1 MKLKLIA
8 SLVAASFLAGC
19 SSSGSSDN
27 NGPTPQD
34 GIADVQYFE
43 GENTQAALIKGDE
56 GTYQAAMIKGKE
68 TDTLIRI
75 NGQTFTTDGDSV
87 KDVNGVTVGHI
98 QKEGDS
104 IIFHGNHGAEV
115 NLSVVNGRLIVTDV
129 QHPIDPNYGIIPTPD
144 HPIERP
150 APEHPIEIDPDYDAG
165 VAPTYGDILAVGGAV
180 IVQGDNDNQAIVRM
194 DDQGNAIVFINDYDN
209 GFVISNSEIHDTDGN
224 LVGHASKE
232 GDNYIVRLEDGTEV
246 VFRNDNGRL
255 FAAVVARPDI
265 DNPIEIAPEA
275 DNGRSV
281 DKIADNAWVVTTH
294 GEIDGYITIENG
306 TVYLRDS
313 DRNEITNWKPID
325 PGFGALPTPE
335 NPIERPSPQN
345 PIQLDPE
352 ADNGRSV
359 DKIAG
364 NAWAITTHGEVDGY
378 ITIENGTV
386 YLRDSDRNEVKN
398 WKPIDP
404 SFGVTPT
411 PESPIERPSPQNPI
425 ELDPEA
431 DNGRSV
437 DKIAD
442 NAWVITTHD
451 EIDGYITIENG
462 TVYLRD
468 SDRNEI
474 TNWKPIDPN
483 FGIKPT
489 PEKPIEIEIEADNG
503 RSVDK
508 IADNAWAITTH
519 DEVDGYITI
528 ESGTIYLRDS
538 DRNEIKSWKPQLPKD
553 LNDIKKKARSLSQEQ
568 RQQIKQAI
576 KDRAARS

>member
-43 GENTQAALIKGDE
+43 GENAQAALIKGDE
-56 GTYQAAMIKGKE
+56 GTYQAAMIKGQE

-87 KDVNGVTVGHI
+87 KDANGVTVGHI

-115 NLSVVNGRLIVTDV
+115 SLSVVNGRLIVTDV
-129 QHPIDPNYGIIPTPD
+129 QHPIDPDYGITPTPD
-144 HPIERP
+144 HPIELDPEYGIGVAPTYGDILEVGGAIIIKGDGENQAIVRMDGQGNAIVFINDYNNGFVISNSEIHDTDGNLVGHASKEGDDYIVRLEDGTEVVFRNDNGRLFAAVIARPDIDNPIERP

-165 VAPTYGDILAVGGAV
+165 VVPTYGDILAVGGAV
-180 IVQGDNDNQAIVRM
+180 IVQGDNNNQAIVRM

-232 GDNYIVRLEDGTEV
+232 GDDYIVRLEDGTEV

-255 FAAVVARPDI
+255 FAAVIARPDI
-265 DNPIEIAPEA
+265 DNPIERPAPEA

-313 DRNEITNWKPID
+313 DRNEI
-325 PGFGALPTPE
+325 
-335 NPIERPSPQN
+335 
-345 PIQLDPE
+345 
-352 ADNGRSV
+352 
-359 DKIAG
+359 
-364 NAWAITTHGEVDGY
+364 
-378 ITIENGTV
+378 
-386 YLRDSDRNEVKN
+386 
-398 WKPIDP
+398 
-404 SFGVTPT
+404 
-411 PESPIERPSPQNPI
+411 
-425 ELDPEA
+425 
-431 DNGRSV
+431 
-437 DKIAD
+437 
-442 NAWVITTHD
+442 
-451 EIDGYITIENG
+451 
-462 TVYLRD
+462 
-468 SDRNEI
+468 
-474 TNWKPIDPN
+474 
-483 FGIKPT
+483 
-489 PEKPIEIEIEADNG
+489 
-503 RSVDK
+503 
-508 IADNAWAITTH
+508 
-519 DEVDGYITI
+519 
-528 ESGTIYLRDS
+528 
-538 DRNEIKSWKPQLPKD
+538 KSWKPQLPKD
-553 LNDIKKKARSLSQEQ
+553 LNEIKKKARSLSQEQ

-576 KDRAARS
+576 KDRAPRS

>member
-265 DNPIEIAPEA
+265 DNPIERPAPEQPIEIDPDYDTGVA
-275 DNGRSV
+275 PTYGDILAVGGAVIVQGDNDNQAIVRMDDQGNAIVFINDYDNGFVISNSEIHDTDGNLVGHASKEGDNYIVRLEDGTEVVFRNDNGRLF
-281 DKIADNAWVVTTH
+281 AAVVARPD
-294 GEIDGYITIENG
+294 ID
-306 TVYLRDS
+306 
-313 DRNEITNWKPID
+313 
-325 PGFGALPTPE
+325 
-335 NPIERPSPQN
+335 NPIE
-345 PIQLDPE
+345 
-352 ADNGRSV
+352 
-359 DKIAG
+359 IA
-364 NAWAITTHGEVDGY
+364 
-378 ITIENGTV
+378 
-386 YLRDSDRNEVKN
+386 
-398 WKPIDP
+398 P
-404 SFGVTPT
+404 
-411 PESPIERPSPQNPI
+411 
-425 ELDPEA
+425 
-431 DNGRSV
+431 
-437 DKIAD
+437 
-442 NAWVITTHD
+442 
-451 EIDGYITIENG
+451 
-462 TVYLRD
+462 
-468 SDRNEI
+468 
-474 TNWKPIDPN
+474 
-483 FGIKPT
+483 
-489 PEKPIEIEIEADNG
+489 EADNG

>member
-8 SLVAASFLAGC
+8 SLVATSFLAGC
-19 SSSGSSDN
+19 SSSGSSDS
-27 NGPTPQD
+27 GSTSPSPQD

-43 GENTQAALIKGDE
+43 GKNTQAALIKGDE
-56 GTYQAAMIKGKE
+56 GTYQAAMIKGQE

-104 IIFHGNHGAEV
+104 IIFHSNHGTEV

-129 QHPIDPNYGIIPTPD
+129 QHPIDPNYGIIPTPV
-144 HPIERP
+144 
-150 APEHPIEIDPDYDAG
+150 HPIEID
-165 VAPTYGDILAVGGAV
+165 
-180 IVQGDNDNQAIVRM
+180 
-194 DDQGNAIVFINDYDN
+194 
-209 GFVISNSEIHDTDGN
+209 
-224 LVGHASKE
+224 
-232 GDNYIVRLEDGTEV
+232 
-246 VFRNDNGRL
+246 
-255 FAAVVARPDI
+255 
-265 DNPIEIAPEA
+265 PEA

-325 PGFGALPTPE
+325 PGFGALPTSE

-386 YLRDSDRNEVKN
+386 YLRDSDKNEVKN

-404 SFGVTPT
+404 SFGVIPT

-483 FGIKPT
+483 FGTKPT

-528 ESGTIYLRDS
+528 ESSTIYLRDS

-553 LNDIKKKARSLSQEQ
+553 LNDIKQKAKSLSQEQ

-576 KDRAARS
+576 KDRTARS